1 MRLDAAEVEMMEELG
16 GREETRGNEEE
27 EAETEEEEEEE
38 EEERETTGV
47 RMEVERE
54 TAEVGKVLER

>member
-27 EAETEEEEEEE
+27 ETEAEEEED
-38 EEERETTGV
+38 EERETTGV
-47 RMEVERE
+47 RIEVERE